1 MDQLPQIKR
10 ITAIETHALRRDV
23 LDWRRCHGSLSLHED
38 TLPSTTHWGCF
49 SNQHTHFA
57 PVGVVTL
64 IDHPFVA
71 ESDGGINHING
82 LPQWQLRG
90 MAVDGAHQGQGLGG
104 LLLAAVIRYVKT
116 EKQQTGL
123 WANARHKAV
132 RCYERQGFVV
142 VGEPFDIPF
151 IGQHFQ
157 MMYQGDTGSFE

>member
-1 MDQLPQIKR
+1 MTQLAYIKR
-10 ITAIETHALRRDV
+10 ISAVETHPLRRDV
-23 LDWRRCHGSLSLHED
+23 LGWIRCHGSLSLQED
-38 TLPSTTHWGCF
+38 ALPSTTHWGCF
-49 SNQHTHFA
+49 LNQQTHA
-57 PVGVVTL
+57 VPVGVVTL

-71 ESDGGINHING
+71 ESDGDINHINA

-90 MAVDGAHQGQGLGG
+90 MAVDNAHQGQGLGG
-104 LLLAAVIRYVKT
+104 LLLAAVIRHVKT

-123 WANARHKAV
+123 WANARDKAV

-142 VGEPFDIPF
+142 VGEPFDIPL